1 MKKLK
6 LAGIYIL
13 IIAVIIFGFYKL
25 ALAFSPSSYP
35 NAEIY
40 DLDFSQKEVLSAIE
54 KVKKNENKLTPVK
67 DFFDSDS
74 SDNFNHIYFNLG
86 KNTILTFTRQINKN
100 KTEFGFVSIRS
111 YSSEWKQINE
121 DFSYIP
127 NIKIKKKFEQ
137 DILKKVKFQLNKKK

>member
-1 MKKLK
+1 M
-6 LAGIYIL
+6 
-13 IIAVIIFGFYKL
+13 IFGFYKL

-74 SDNFNHIYFNLG
+74 SDNFNHIYLNLG